1 MQTYFFFISGRLAGS
16 TLTFDFLSRV
26 TIHFLYTV
34 IPMLSK
40 ITVVDL
46 VQNSPTV
53 LPFLY
58 KECLGLL
65 IFTKSENL
73 ATTSVIP
80 LLSFILHNCNTD

>member
-1 MQTYFFFISGRLAGS
+1 MRPQLVCDFKKEISADLLSFFISGRLAGV

-53 LPFLY
+53 WG
-58 KECLGLL
+58 C
-65 IFTKSENL
+65 
-73 ATTSVIP
+73 
-80 LLSFILHNCNTD
+80 